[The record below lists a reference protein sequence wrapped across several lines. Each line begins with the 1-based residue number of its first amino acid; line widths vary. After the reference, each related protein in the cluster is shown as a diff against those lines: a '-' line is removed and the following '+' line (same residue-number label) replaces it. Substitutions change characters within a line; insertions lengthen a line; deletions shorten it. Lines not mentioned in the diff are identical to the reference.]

1 MTLLTPMWGEPDG
14 AAEPGPAKVAGP
26 LDENAAQKKARATG
40 KRVEVTALRNET
52 STTYALPDGSFQL
65 TAHGAPI
72 RAKVGDTWKPIDT
85 TLTRTGDG
93 WAPRAAADP
102 VVFHTG
108 NQNKDRASR
117 AVYRSV
123 LNQLPADGTNTS
135 FTDLV
140 TFTSGGHQLT
150 VGWHGTLPEPVIDG
164 ASALYKDVFPRVD
177 LLLTA
182 RDSGFSHVLVVH
194 DATAAANPALKNIA
208 YRLTSPDLTFH
219 HNPVTDVV
227 SAKDSKGNEI
237 AVSPTPY
244 MWDSA
249 GKMPTA
255 GNGSVFTL
263 PGLAGPQIG
272 THTAIGDAD
281 LTGGGTSTATM
292 TITPDTDWLT
302 GPDLTWPAF
311 VDPSIT
317 GKTKNWTTVYAKY
330 PSSSFYDGANY
341 NSGTTEARVGYESTT
356 GGLSRSYFRLGWTTA
371 FKGATVTSASIR
383 LLETYAWSCSARE
396 MQIHHTG
403 GISSA
408 TTWNNQPAKKSEIG
422 RKSFAHGYS
431 SSCPDAYVTYDAKS
445 IAQSAATGGWTEFT
459 IGLFATTETSSY
471 SWKKFK
477 AEGESAPKITISY
490 NRPPNVPTGLT
501 MTPGPD
507 CDTNG
512 GDGYASVGKSDLTF
526 AAAASDAD
534 GNLANLDFEVWQ
546 SGSTTKLADSIRPV
560 DSTGK
565 ASVAVS
571 SAKFIDGKTYFWQ
584 VRAID
589 TSGAASDY
597 APVGTAVCG
606 FRYDASAPNS
616 PEVNCTPTAPAAFPP
631 AGPHGEVWSTVEFG
645 TAGLIEF
652 CPNGTTDI
660 KEYKYSFDTSFSKT
674 ALPNPNRENRSYPAV
689 TPPHAGPSVLYVR
702 TVDTAGQVS
711 SPTKYLFNVKPRASA
726 DTAGDVT
733 GDGVPDVYTIDP
745 AGNLLLY
752 AKTRGTDRL
761 HFPMRAAY
769 AEDADGRSGPVAAG
783 YWTGALITH
792 NGDWLP
798 GDGIQDLVARMPDGK
813 LYLYRGDG
821 YGGFDVGKRHEMLLP
836 PNSPAPSTFRQ
847 IMSVSDISGDGRPDL
862 LALAGGTLWSFTG
875 YTGASFSAVKQLSGD
890 DWAPRTL
897 VQADSIAGGAALD
910 LVYRTDTTGR
920 VFLRKG
926 LKNANG
932 IGTDPASFATQ
943 AASEGGIDVVYG
955 SSGWSSTALP
965 IVIGTPDVTGD
976 SVPDVWVVR
985 ADGNASVYPG
995 NSTGALSTTTMF
1007 NVISSTVGT
1016 SWTGHTA
1023 LG

>member
-52 STTYALPDGSFQL
+52 STTYALPDGSFEL
-65 TAHGAPI
+65 TAHGAPV
-72 RAKVGDTWKPIDT
+72 RAKVGDAWKPIDT

-93 WAPRAAADP
+93 WAPKAAADP

-117 AVYRSV
+117 AVYRGV
-123 LNQLPADGTNTS
+123 LNRLPADGTDTS

-150 VGWHGTLPEPVIDG
+150 VGWPGTLPEPVIDG

-281 LTGGGTSTATM
+281 LTGGGTSAATM

-422 RKSFAHGYS
+422 RKSFAHGYN
-431 SSCPDAYVTYDAKS
+431 SSCPDAYVTYDAKN

-477 AEGESAPKITISY
+477 AEGESAPKVTIAY
-490 NRPPNVPTGLT
+490 NRPPAEPTQLH

-507 CDTNG
+507 CDTTSP
-512 GDGYASVGKSDLTF
+512 YSAVGKSDLTF
-526 AAAASDAD
+526 DAYSTDAD
-534 GNLANLDFEVWQ
+534 NNLSSLNFQVWESGASTKIYDGNRTVSA
-546 SGSTTKLADSIRPV
+546 
-560 DSTGK
+560 GK
-565 ASVAVS
+565 ASVTLLS
-571 SAKFIDGKTYFWQ
+571 SKFVNGKTYFWR
-584 VRAID
+584 VRALD
-589 TSGAASDY
+589 SSGSY
-597 APVGTAVCG
+597 STFAPPGTVNCG
-606 FRYDASAPNS
+606 FKYDASAPNS
-616 PEVNCTPTAPAAFPP
+616 PKVTSTAFPEDD
-631 AGPHGEVWSTVEFG
+631 GNGGTWSTVKFG
-645 TAGLIEF
+645 TAGSF
-652 CPNGTTDI
+652 TFSPDGSSDTV
-660 KEYKYSFDTSFSKT
+660 KYSYSFNTTSYD
-674 ALPNPNRENRSYPAV
+674 RSTTVAAGASATV
-689 TPPHAGPSVLYVR
+689 SLSPPVAGPNILYVKAS
-702 TVDTAGQVS
+702 DASGNS
-711 SPTKYLFNVKPRASA
+711 SVEPTKYRFYVTPRDKA
-726 DTAGDVT
+726 DKAGDVT
-733 GDGVPDVYTIDP
+733 GDGVADLYILDATGDLRLYPSDKTGDIHASMP
-745 AGNLLLY
+745 AAHKDGVLLE
-752 AKTRGTDRL
+752 ADND
-761 HFPMRAAY
+761 
-769 AEDADGRSGPVAAG
+769 EDGKADYGDYWLDASGKP
-783 YWTGALITH
+783 ALITH
-792 NGDWLP
+792 NGDFLP
-798 GDGIQDLVARMPDGK
+798 GDGIQDLVARMADGK
-813 LYLYRGDG
+813 LYVYRGDG
-821 YGGFDVGKRHEMLLP
+821 YGGVDIEQRTEIRLP
-836 PNSPAPSTFRQ
+836 ANAPAPSTMSQ
-847 IMSVSDISGDGRPDL
+847 ILATGDITGDKRPDMF
-862 LALAGGTLWSFTG
+862 ATVGDAMWAFTG
-875 YTGASFSAVKQLSGD
+875 YTGGTFESAIRLTSSPWANRDLVNVGD
-890 DWAPRTL
+890 VNLDGSA
-897 VQADSIAGGAALD
+897 D
-910 LVYRTDTTGR
+910 LVYRSFDSGR
-920 VFLRKG
+920 LLLRLGKPAVG
-926 LKNANG
+926 G
-932 IGTDPASFATQ
+932 GTDLTSLAS
-943 AASEGGIDVVYG
+943 AANSLTGTDAEYG
-955 SSGWSSTALP
+955 TGWSATNIP
-965 IVIGTPDVTGD
+965 MMMGTPDVTGD
-976 SVPDVWVVR
+976 GIPDMWALA
-985 ADGNASVYPG
+985 ADGSVRFYTATKTWG
-995 NSTGALSTTTMF
+995 GSAKT
-1007 NVISSTVGT
+1007 VISGGWGSKKAFG
-1016 SWTGHTA
+1016 
-1023 LG
+1023 